1 MFCTANFITS
11 FIIKSFVLR
20 MSKNFLGLINIDVTI
35 IFKGREGSKGA
46 SGVPGGGGADGSKGQ
61 AGDRVN
67 FTCYQQ

>member
-1 MFCTANFITS
+1 MPGR
-11 FIIKSFVLR
+11 KGEDVL
-20 MSKNFLGLINIDVTI
+20 LPIDVDVTI

-67 FTCYQQ
+67 FACYQQ